1 MKNLKYTLLL
11 VVLSLIMSNSLFA
24 QRVLIGPRIAG
35 NYNIYNQKGLTGSYN
50 GVGVS
55 IGGQV
60 DALFNK
66 NIGILV
72 NLNFFDMRN
81 FSNSTTTNN
90 VNTDASYTLSYATL
104 DPMFQANFSNFYFGT
119 GVSVGFKLNS
129 TGEVTT
135 SATGQTPQVTP
146 SDIATNSVAFNIA
159 LATGYN
165 FALSPSMQLG
175 TDFNVY
181 IPISNTYDVPGL
193 SNSILTLKLG
203 VALKFR
209 I

>member
-1 MKNLKYTLLL
+1 MKNLKYSLLL
-11 VVLSLIMSNSLFA
+11 IVFSIFISNSLFA
-24 QRVLIGPRIAG
+24 QRTLIGPRLAG

-50 GVGVS
+50 GVGVT

-60 DALFNK
+60 DALFSK

-72 NLNFFDMRN
+72 NVNFFDMRN

-90 VNTDASYTLSYATL
+90 VNTDQSYTLSYATL
-104 DPMFQANFSNFYFGT
+104 DPLFQVNFSNFYFGT

-135 SATGQTPQVTP
+135 TVTGQTPQITP
-146 SDIATNSVAFNIA
+146 NDIATNSVAFDIA

-165 FALSPSMQLG
+165 FELSPKMQLG

-181 IPISNTYDVPGL
+181 IPISNTYDVPGV